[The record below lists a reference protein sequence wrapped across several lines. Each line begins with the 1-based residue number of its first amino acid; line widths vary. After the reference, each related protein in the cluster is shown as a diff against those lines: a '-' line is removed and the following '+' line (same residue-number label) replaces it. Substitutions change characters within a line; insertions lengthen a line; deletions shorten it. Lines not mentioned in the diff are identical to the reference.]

1 MIVDSN
7 TCLCIRILKQ
17 IHVLRNSLVNKRF
30 KNEDQSVTGMFCL
43 NVSKSTNE
51 TESEGSPNF

>member
-1 MIVDSN
+1 MIMDSN

-30 KNEDQSVTGMFCL
+30 ISIQIFDIFI
-43 NVSKSTNE
+43 
-51 TESEGSPNF
+51 